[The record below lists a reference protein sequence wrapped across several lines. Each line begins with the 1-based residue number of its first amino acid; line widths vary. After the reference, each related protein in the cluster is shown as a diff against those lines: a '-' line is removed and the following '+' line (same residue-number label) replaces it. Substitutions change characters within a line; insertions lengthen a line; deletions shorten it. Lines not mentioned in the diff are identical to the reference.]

1 MLVPQLGDLGKDTLK
16 QMKDEAFKAE
26 LFFFFGY
33 LVMKGRFLRT
43 YGPVGEHKR
52 KVVECV

>member
-26 LFFFFGY
+26 LFFWLFGY
-33 LVMKGRFLRT
+33 EGAIFKNIWSSG
-43 YGPVGEHKR
+43 
-52 KVVECV
+52 